1 MLGDF
6 QLSGRSEASKCCV
19 LGVVTVAGCPG
30 LDRCR
35 VNRLRQAGNMGRN
48 GRWHE
53 GRGVGGEGGEGHR
66 RLVRNGQAQVAS
78 CLRVKVSEVLSQ
90 DLYCAGTGRIEPA
103 PLPSALCQL
112 GVCYGP
118 RVPDVP
124 GMPTIQHSSLL
135 T

>member
-35 VNRLRQAGNMGRN
+35 VNMGRN
-48 GRWHE
+48 GRGHK
-53 GRGVGGEGGEGHR
+53 GRGVGGEGGEGQR
-66 RLVRNGQAQVAS
+66 RLVRNRQAQVAS

-103 PLPSALCQL
+103 PFPSALCQL

>member
-1 MLGDF
+1 MVCVGGCNCGGMSW
-6 QLSGRSEASKCCV
+6 SGQVQGEQVETGRE
-19 LGVVTVAGCPG
+19 
-30 LDRCR
+30 
-35 VNRLRQAGNMGRN
+35 MGRN
-48 GRWHE
+48 GRGMTGEE
-53 GRGVGGEGGEGHR
+53 GMEGAEGQR

-78 CLRVKVSEVLSQ
+78 CLRVKVSEVLSR

-103 PLPSALCQL
+103 PFPSTLCQL

-124 GMPTIQHSSLL
+124 GVPTIQHSSLL